1 MVTPP
6 RRRYPPGVEPEL
18 AVATA
23 PDGVRIGWTSV
34 GSGSAL
40 VHLPGV
46 PFSNVDA
53 EIGSFQEILA
63 QKLYDLDGRAWA
75 RESGPEI
82 WLGEPDQL
90 SVDAFLYARCA
101 VVARG
106 RDIYSG
112 VRADP
117 TRMPKDAEFESLL
130 YVASTAYERKT
141 GLEWD
146 DLDDT
151 EMSYE
156 TFSNEAGW
164 PKTE

>member
-1 MVTPP
+1 MDDGAFWDLIDKLDWRHEDDDDAV
-6 RRRYPPGVEPEL
+6 VEPLVL
-18 AVATA
+18 AL
-23 PDGVRIGWTSV
+23 
-34 GSGSAL
+34 AL
-40 VHLPGV
+40 LP
-46 PFSNVDA
+46 DA
-53 EIGSFQEILA
+53 ENGSIQEILA

-106 RDIYSG
+106 RDTYSG